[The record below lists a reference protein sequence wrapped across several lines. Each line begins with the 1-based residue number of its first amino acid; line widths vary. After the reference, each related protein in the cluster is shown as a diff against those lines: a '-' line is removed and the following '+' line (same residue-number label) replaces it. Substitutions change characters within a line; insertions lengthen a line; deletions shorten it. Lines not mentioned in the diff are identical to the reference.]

1 MSLNLNDSVSTAVLD
16 IRQALA
22 RTSVVGALGWQ
33 DIRQRYKRSALGP
46 FWLTISMGILIM
58 TIGIVF
64 GRLFKAPASE
74 FLPFLACGLIL
85 WGFIATVVNDGCR
98 GFISAEGMIKQL
110 PLPLFMHVMRLI
122 WRNMLMTAHNLII
135 LPVVM
140 LVVGKPASWTLI
152 LSLPGVVLMTLN
164 LTWIVLILSVVCARY
179 RDLPQLVGSVIQVL
193 FYLTPVIWMPSLMPE
208 RAGALL
214 IGLNPAFH
222 LIEVVRAPLLGN
234 VPALQS
240 YLVCLILA
248 VLGWIAALLIYGR
261 FKTRVAYWL

>member
-1 MSLNLNDSVSTAVLD
+1 MALNLNAAIGIAVDD
-16 IRQALA
+16 IRGALA
-22 RTSVVGALGWQ
+22 RVSVVGALGWQ

-64 GRLFKAPASE
+64 GRLFKAPASV
-74 FLPFLACGLIL
+74 FVPFLACGLIL
-85 WGFIATVVNDGCR
+85 WGFISSVVNDGCK

-122 WRNMLMTAHNLII
+122 WRNTLMMAHNLII
-135 LPVVM
+135 LPIVM
-140 LVVGKPASWTLI
+140 LIVGKMPSWTI
-152 LSLPGVVLMTLN
+152 LLAVPGLALMVLN

-193 FYLTPVIWMPSLMPE
+193 FYLTPVIWMPSLMPQ

-222 LIEVVRAPLLGN
+222 LIEMVRAPLLGE

-240 YLVCLILA
+240 YLVCIGLA
-248 VLGWIAALLIYGR
+248 LAGWFVALLIYGR